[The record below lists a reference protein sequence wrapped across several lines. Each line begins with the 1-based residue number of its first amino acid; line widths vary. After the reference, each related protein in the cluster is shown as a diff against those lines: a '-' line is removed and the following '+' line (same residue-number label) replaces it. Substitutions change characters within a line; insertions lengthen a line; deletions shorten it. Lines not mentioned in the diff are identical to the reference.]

1 MSESEKVLV
10 VVAHPD
16 DEILGVGGLFSHFKN
31 SWDTRIVFLAEGSSA
46 RFSDRKKS
54 EKDIDTAIREREKA
68 AQEAASIF
76 NIGSL
81 FFNQLVCGSLNSI
94 PLIDINHIIKEHI
107 DSFKPTKI
115 FTHYQFDNHEDH
127 RIVFRSVMSVARPL
141 ANSSVKDIYSIEIP
155 SSTNFALNPNFSPN
169 VFLEL
174 TENDLNNK
182 IMALECYKTEI
193 RPYPFPRSREALIA
207 TAKFRGM
214 QIGKHFAE
222 AYQIVRGEF
231 K

>member
-1 MSESEKVLV
+1 MGELDKILV

-16 DEILGVGGLFSHFKN
+16 DEILGTGGLFSHFKD
-31 SWDTRIVFLAEGSSA
+31 SCDVRIVFLAEGSSA
-46 RFSDRKKS
+46 RFSDRKRS
-54 EKDIDTAIREREKA
+54 SNEIAAAIREREQSA
-68 AQEAASIF
+68 LEAASLF
-76 NIGSL
+76 NIKSL

-94 PLIDINHIIKEHI
+94 PLIDINHLVQHHI
-107 DSFKPTKI
+107 ETFKPTKI

-155 SSTNFALNPNFSPN
+155 SSTNFTSDPIFSPN
-169 VFLEL
+169 VFLEI
-174 TENDLNNK
+174 TENDLSNK
-182 IMALECYKTEI
+182 IKALECYKSEI

-222 AYQIVRGEF
+222 AYQIVRGELR
-231 K
+231 